1 MEFII
6 LTILKF
12 FEGTGY
18 WGVFFLM
25 TVESSFI
32 PFPSELVIPPMA
44 YLASLGEYNVYLVIF
59 YGVLGTL
66 FGALINY
73 FLALKLGRIIVYK
86 LLETRLAKALF
97 LSKEKVQY
105 AEDYFLRYGNI
116 STFIGRLVPA
126 VRQLISIPAGFSKMN
141 LKNFIIYTSLGSSI
155 WIIILAILGYQLG
168 ENKDLLHYYYSEIK
182 TVFWVLGVFLL
193 AYILYK
199 IYKINKK

>member
-6 LTILKF
+6 STILNF

-25 TVESSFI
+25 TIESSFI
-32 PFPSELVIPPMA
+32 PFPSEVVIPPMA
-44 YLASLGEYNVYLVIF
+44 YLASLGQYNVYLVIF
-59 YGVLGTL
+59 YGIVGTL
-66 FGALINY
+66 LGALINY
-73 FLALKLGRIIVYK
+73 FLALKLGRVIVYK
-86 LLETRLAKALF
+86 LLETRIAKALF

-105 AEDYFLRYGNI
+105 AEDYFLKYGNI

-168 ENKDLLHYYYSEIK
+168 ENKELLSLYYSEIK
-182 TVFWVLGVFLL
+182 TVFWILGVFLL
-193 AYILYK
+193 VFLVYK